1 MAAIGTPAKNIY
13 SNDTKND
20 YIDKANK
27 MIEVSQMIVKKE
39 LKLSFEGNKKVSPEI
54 MKMNFI
60 QRNLDSKTSDCNK
73 SV

>member
-13 SNDTKND
+13 FNDTKND

-39 LKLSFEGNKKVSPEI
+39 LKLSFEGNKKVPPEI

-60 QRNLDSKTSDCNK
+60 
-73 SV
+73 